1 MGCCWAAYAVDK
13 VVIASIDSSQE
24 GTAVSH
30 STQRDGGGGKA
41 ERRHGHGTNYNTI
54 QQLLCGWTT
63 LVPIKLFGS
72 CRLSRGER
80 PIGSP
85 MMIETRSWR
94 RRSREEK
101 GKEATRFSNGIG
113 LD

>member
-1 MGCCWAAYAVDK
+1 MKVFKRSPLSRSYWFGCWAAYAVDK
-13 VVIASIDSSQE
+13 VIASIDSSQE

-30 STQRDGGGGKA
+30 STQRDGGGRKA

-63 LVPIKLFGS
+63 TVVTIKLFGS

-85 MMIETRSWR
+85 MMIETRSCG
-94 RRSREEK
+94 EE
-101 GKEATRFSNGIG
+101 EV
-113 LD
+113 